1 MTDFPDPA
9 TPPSAPEAA
18 SPLDGPTPHDLFS
31 PASSAEMAA
40 RASRPGPRM
49 RRRNFFSDM
58 PDRGLFL
65 LFACLGFFAIL
76 GLKLHGGH
84 GMWTVVIPLSLMVGY
99 AVLTWHYGMFRL
111 HPDRLG
117 DNCYYMGFL
126 FTLASLSAALME
138 VETGPAAASGS
149 LLEALIGNFGIALFS
164 TIGGIALRVVFIQM
178 RREVEELEEE
188 VRQDLQQ
195 AAARLKDQLGYAVT
209 DMESFRLRTR
219 QVLTERL
226 DEAGTAFAQ
235 QQREQAANRQRAADE
250 EKAATERVAAVI
262 ALAANGLGDA
272 LRNAEQTLATQLH
285 ATTGALLGVQQRITQ
300 NLENAADLQSAATS
314 RVAAVTSTA
323 VEGVAGL
330 VRRIAAIEV
339 PPGLLLKQIE
349 AAREHITALTLS
361 LQGLAEADRERQAQ
375 FMQATQAVAAQ
386 MRQIVTA
393 TAAAAIESSAERLQ
407 HAVESMASRVGTL
420 HDGLDRYAVAVE
432 QLSAATESERTAMA
446 AARGTIAA
454 DARQSTQALHELQAT
469 LTEIAEA
476 IVRRLEPKG

>member
-1 MTDFPDPA
+1 
-9 TPPSAPEAA
+9 
-18 SPLDGPTPHDLFS
+18 
-31 PASSAEMAA
+31 
-40 RASRPGPRM
+40 
-49 RRRNFFSDM
+49 
-58 PDRGLFL
+58 
-65 LFACLGFFAIL
+65 
-76 GLKLHGGH
+76 
-84 GMWTVVIPLSLMVGY
+84 
-99 AVLTWHYGMFRL
+99 
-111 HPDRLG
+111 
-117 DNCYYMGFL
+117 
-126 FTLASLSAALME
+126 
-138 VETGPAAASGS
+138 
-149 LLEALIGNFGIALFS
+149 
-164 TIGGIALRVVFIQM
+164 M

-432 QLSAATESERTAMA
+432 QLSAATESERAAMA